1 MIHHQREWTE
11 CTLRRLLSRFTVCK
25 LRPFVGFD
33 LRNEEAT
40 NIRIK
45 TQLDCKEYIG
55 NYQALQETDVPWRMM
70 CLWRGLVADLL
81 TSLQLK
87 HWWSVG
93 SPFFE
98 SPSTRGVARVTR
110 VTTFEH
116 IWTHIRNSSS
126 IYIYIS
132 TILNVHLRFTS
143 TPKMARVSSTGVWSI
158 PASRCLRGPALWRW
172 AFTTQSVSEKNV
184 SDLSGFA
191 GRPIAK
197 LVNISPLSTNV
208 TICFFGNYTWNLR
221 WN

>member
-1 MIHHQREWTE
+1 MPFTSKDPRWFTISVSERSAHSAD
-11 CTLRRLLSRFTVCK
+11 CFPAFTVSK

-70 CLWRGLVADLL
+70 CLWWGLVADLL
-81 TSLQLK
+81 ISLQLK

-98 SPSTRGVARVTR
+98 SPSTRGVTRVTR

-126 IYIYIS
+126 IYINKFKCSSQVQFNSKDGKGVFNWRMVYPRI
-132 TILNVHLRFTS
+132 
-143 TPKMARVSSTGVWSI
+143 KMPTWSCTLTVGLYH
-158 PASRCLRGPALWRW
+158 SECLGPDVT
-172 AFTTQSVSEKNV
+172 AF
-184 SDLSGFA
+184 G
-191 GRPIAK
+191 
-197 LVNISPLSTNV
+197 
-208 TICFFGNYTWNLR
+208 
-221 WN
+221 